1 MRTAVELDLSVNL
14 APLNPRGLVISNP
27 VIGASGTVAY
37 GKELGEVSD
46 LSRIGAIVCKG
57 ITRYPRAGNPQ
68 PRLAET
74 SAGLLNTIGLQNV
87 GAEAA
92 ADTLAPQWA
101 TWPIKVIANIS
112 GETATEFGEIARIL
126 DGRPGISGLEVNIG
140 CPNVERGGL
149 EFGVDARAAALV
161 TETVKKN
168 TSLPVMVKLTP
179 NVTDIAEISRAVVD
193 SGADCISL
201 VNTYVGLTID
211 VPKRR
216 PTLST
221 VTGGSFGAGNQTV
234 GPGYGIQGRGCGRR
248 AGGRDGGHQ
257 QRAGC
262 PGIHNGRRHCSP
274 DRDSQLH
281 QSPGLRGGGGGVEG
295 VHGTA
300 GRRHLVQYRGGG
312 QGLGSGRVGMI
323 VPPKRLY
330 DRISSVVIMRIS
342 HLTES
347 HRKGPRRG

>member
-14 APLNPRGLVISNP
+14 APLHPRGLVISNP

-46 LSRIGAIVCKG
+46 LALIGAIVCKG

-92 ADTLAPQWA
+92 ADALAPEWA

-126 DGRPGISGLEVNIG
+126 EGRPGISGLEVNIG

-161 TETVKKN
+161 TEAVKKN

-221 VTGGSFGAGNQTV
+221 VTGGLSGPAIKPLALAMVYKAAGAVDVPVV
-234 GPGYGIQGRGCGRR
+234 GMGGISNAQDALEFIMAGATAVQVGTANFTNPR
-248 AGGRDGGHQ
+248 ACVDV
-257 QRAGC
+257 A
-262 PGIHNGRRHCSP
+262 
-274 DRDSQLH
+274 
-281 QSPGLRGGGGGVEG
+281 EG
-295 VHGTA
+295 V
-300 GRRHLVQYRGGG
+300 REYMEQ
-312 QGLGSGRVGMI
+312 QGVDTLSSIVGAA
-323 VPPKRLY
+323 
-330 DRISSVVIMRIS
+330 RI
-342 HLTES
+342 
-347 HRKGPRRG
+347 

>member
-14 APLNPRGLVISNP
+14 APLHPRGLVIRNP

-46 LSRIGAIVCKG
+46 LALIGAIVCKG

-126 DGRPGISGLEVNIG
+126 EGRPGISGLEVNIG

-201 VNTYVGLTID
+201 VNTFVGLTID

-221 VTGGSFGAGNQTV
+221 VTGGLSGPAIKPLALAMVYKAAGAVDVPVV
-234 GPGYGIQGRGCGRR
+234 GMGGISNAQDALEFIMAGATAVQVGTANFTNPR
-248 AGGRDGGHQ
+248 ACVEV
-257 QRAGC
+257 AE
-262 PGIHNGRRHCSP
+262 
-274 DRDSQLH
+274 
-281 QSPGLRGGGGGVEG
+281 GLREYME
-295 VHGTA
+295 
-300 GRRHLVQYRGGG
+300 Q
-312 QGLGSGRVGMI
+312 QGIDTVTRIVGAARV
-323 VPPKRLY
+323 
-330 DRISSVVIMRIS
+330 
-342 HLTES
+342 
-347 HRKGPRRG
+347 

>member
-1 MRTAVELDLSVNL
+1 MRTAVKLDLSVNL
-14 APLNPRGLVISNP
+14 APLHPRGLVISNP

-92 ADTLAPQWA
+92 ADTLAPQWV

-140 CPNVERGGL
+140 CPNVERGGM

-221 VTGGSFGAGNQTV
+221 VTGGLSGPAIKPLALAMVYRAAGAVDVPVV
-234 GPGYGIQGRGCGRR
+234 GMGGISNAQDALEFIMAGATAVQVGTANFTNPR
-248 AGGRDGGHQ
+248 ACVEV
-257 QRAGC
+257 AE
-262 PGIHNGRRHCSP
+262 
-274 DRDSQLH
+274 
-281 QSPGLRGGGGGVEG
+281 GLREYMEHQGVD
-295 VHGTA
+295 T
-300 GRRHLVQYRGGG
+300 L
-312 QGLGSGRVGMI
+312 SSIVGAA
-323 VPPKRLY
+323 
-330 DRISSVVIMRIS
+330 RI
-342 HLTES
+342 
-347 HRKGPRRG
+347 

>member
-1 MRTAVELDLSVNL
+1 MRTVVELDLSVNL
-14 APLNPRGLVISNP
+14 APLHPRGLIIRNP

-46 LSRIGAIVCKG
+46 LALIGAIVCKG

-126 DGRPGISGLEVNIG
+126 EGRPGISGLEVNIG

-201 VNTYVGLTID
+201 VNTFVGLTID

-221 VTGGSFGAGNQTV
+221 VTGGLSGPAIKPLALAMVYKAAGAVDVPVV
-234 GPGYGIQGRGCGRR
+234 GMGGISNAQDALEFIM
-248 AGGRDGGHQ
+248 AGATAVQVGT
-257 QRAGC
+257 ANFTNPMAC
-262 PGIHNGRRHCSP
+262 VEVAE
-274 DRDSQLH
+274 
-281 QSPGLRGGGGGVEG
+281 GLRE
-295 VHGTA
+295 HME
-300 GRRHLVQYRGGG
+300 Q
-312 QGLGSGRVGMI
+312 QGIDTVTRIVGAARV
-323 VPPKRLY
+323 
-330 DRISSVVIMRIS
+330 
-342 HLTES
+342 
-347 HRKGPRRG
+347 

>member
-14 APLNPRGLVISNP
+14 APLHPRGLVIRNP

-46 LSRIGAIVCKG
+46 LALIGAIVCKG

-126 DGRPGISGLEVNIG
+126 EGRPGISGLEVNIG

-201 VNTYVGLTID
+201 VNTFVGLTID

-221 VTGGSFGAGNQTV
+221 VTGGLSGPAIKPLALAMVYKAAGAVDVPVV
-234 GPGYGIQGRGCGRR
+234 GMGGISNAQDALEFIMAGATAVQVGTANFTNPR
-248 AGGRDGGHQ
+248 ACVEV
-257 QRAGC
+257 AE
-262 PGIHNGRRHCSP
+262 
-274 DRDSQLH
+274 
-281 QSPGLRGGGGGVEG
+281 GLREYME
-295 VHGTA
+295 
-300 GRRHLVQYRGGG
+300 Q
-312 QGLGSGRVGMI
+312 QGIDTVTSIVGAARV
-323 VPPKRLY
+323 
-330 DRISSVVIMRIS
+330 
-342 HLTES
+342 
-347 HRKGPRRG
+347 

>member
-14 APLNPRGLVISNP
+14 APLHPRGLVISNP

-46 LSRIGAIVCKG
+46 LALIGAIVCKG

-92 ADTLAPQWA
+92 ADTLAPQWV

-161 TETVKKN
+161 TEAVKKN

-221 VTGGSFGAGNQTV
+221 VTGGLSGPAIKPLALAMVYKAAGAVDVPVV
-234 GPGYGIQGRGCGRR
+234 GMGGISNAQDALEFIMAGATAVQVGTANFTNPR
-248 AGGRDGGHQ
+248 ACVDV
-257 QRAGC
+257 AE
-262 PGIHNGRRHCSP
+262 
-274 DRDSQLH
+274 
-281 QSPGLRGGGGGVEG
+281 GLREYMEHQGVD
-295 VHGTA
+295 T
-300 GRRHLVQYRGGG
+300 L
-312 QGLGSGRVGMI
+312 SSIVGAA
-323 VPPKRLY
+323 RA
-330 DRISSVVIMRIS
+330 
-342 HLTES
+342 
-347 HRKGPRRG
+347 

>member
-14 APLNPRGLVISNP
+14 APLHPRGLVISNP

-46 LSRIGAIVCKG
+46 LALIGAIVCKG

-92 ADTLAPQWA
+92 ADTLAPQWV

-140 CPNVERGGL
+140 CPNVERGGM
-149 EFGVDARAAALV
+149 EFGVEARAAALV

-221 VTGGSFGAGNQTV
+221 VTGGLSGPAIKPLALAMVYKAAGAVDVPVV
-234 GPGYGIQGRGCGRR
+234 GMGGISNAQDALEFIMAGATAVQVGTANFTNPR
-248 AGGRDGGHQ
+248 ACVDV
-257 QRAGC
+257 A
-262 PGIHNGRRHCSP
+262 
-274 DRDSQLH
+274 
-281 QSPGLRGGGGGVEG
+281 EG
-295 VHGTA
+295 V
-300 GRRHLVQYRGGG
+300 REYMEQ
-312 QGLGSGRVGMI
+312 QGVDTLSSIVGAA
-323 VPPKRLY
+323 
-330 DRISSVVIMRIS
+330 RI
-342 HLTES
+342 
-347 HRKGPRRG
+347 

>member
-14 APLNPRGLVISNP
+14 APLHPLGLIIRNP

-46 LSRIGAIVCKG
+46 LALIGAIVCKG

-126 DGRPGISGLEVNIG
+126 EGRPGISGLEVNIG

-201 VNTYVGLTID
+201 VNTFVGLTID

-221 VTGGSFGAGNQTV
+221 VTGGLSGPAIKPLALAMVYKAAGAVDVPVV
-234 GPGYGIQGRGCGRR
+234 GMGGISNAQDALEFIMAGATAVQVGTANFTNPR
-248 AGGRDGGHQ
+248 ACVEV
-257 QRAGC
+257 AE
-262 PGIHNGRRHCSP
+262 
-274 DRDSQLH
+274 
-281 QSPGLRGGGGGVEG
+281 GLREYME
-295 VHGTA
+295 
-300 GRRHLVQYRGGG
+300 Q
-312 QGLGSGRVGMI
+312 QGIDTVTRIVGAARV
-323 VPPKRLY
+323 
-330 DRISSVVIMRIS
+330 
-342 HLTES
+342 
-347 HRKGPRRG
+347 

>member
-221 VTGGSFGAGNQTV
+221 VTGGLSGPAIKPLALAMVYKAAGAVDVPVV
-234 GPGYGIQGRGCGRR
+234 GMGGISNAQDALEFIM
-248 AGGRDGGHQ
+248 AGATAVQ
-257 QRAGC
+257 
-262 PGIHNGRRHCSP
+262 I
-274 DRDSQLH
+274 
-281 QSPGLRGGGGGVEG
+281 
-295 VHGTA
+295 GTA
-300 GRRHLVQYRGGG
+300 NFTNPRACVDVAEELREYMEQ
-312 QGLGSGRVGMI
+312 QGVDTLSSIVGAARV
-323 VPPKRLY
+323 
-330 DRISSVVIMRIS
+330 
-342 HLTES
+342 
-347 HRKGPRRG
+347 

>member
-14 APLNPRGLVISNP
+14 APLHPRGLVISNP

-46 LSRIGAIVCKG
+46 LALIGAIVCKG

-92 ADTLAPQWA
+92 ADTLAPQWV

-126 DGRPGISGLEVNIG
+126 EGRPGISGLEVNIG

-161 TETVKKN
+161 TEAVKKN

-221 VTGGSFGAGNQTV
+221 VTGGLSGPAIKPLALAMVYKAAGAVDVPVV
-234 GPGYGIQGRGCGRR
+234 GMGGISNAQDALEFIMAGATAVQVGTANFTNPR
-248 AGGRDGGHQ
+248 ACVDV
-257 QRAGC
+257 AE
-262 PGIHNGRRHCSP
+262 
-274 DRDSQLH
+274 
-281 QSPGLRGGGGGVEG
+281 GLREYMEQQGVDTFSSIVG
-295 VHGTA
+295 A
-300 GRRHLVQYRGGG
+300 A
-312 QGLGSGRVGMI
+312 RV
-323 VPPKRLY
+323 
-330 DRISSVVIMRIS
+330 
-342 HLTES
+342 
-347 HRKGPRRG
+347 

>member
-14 APLNPRGLVISNP
+14 APLHPRGLIISNP

-46 LSRIGAIVCKG
+46 LALIGAIVCKG

-126 DGRPGISGLEVNIG
+126 EGRPGISGLEVNIG

-201 VNTYVGLTID
+201 VNTFVGLTID

-221 VTGGSFGAGNQTV
+221 VTGGLSGPAIKPLALAMVYKAAGAVDVPVV
-234 GPGYGIQGRGCGRR
+234 GMGGISNAQDALEFIMAGATAVQVGTANFTNPR
-248 AGGRDGGHQ
+248 ACVEV
-257 QRAGC
+257 AE
-262 PGIHNGRRHCSP
+262 
-274 DRDSQLH
+274 
-281 QSPGLRGGGGGVEG
+281 GLREYME
-295 VHGTA
+295 
-300 GRRHLVQYRGGG
+300 Q
-312 QGLGSGRVGMI
+312 QGIDTVTRIVGAARV
-323 VPPKRLY
+323 
-330 DRISSVVIMRIS
+330 
-342 HLTES
+342 
-347 HRKGPRRG
+347 

>member
-14 APLNPRGLVISNP
+14 APLHPRGLVISNP

-46 LSRIGAIVCKG
+46 LALIGAIVCKG

-221 VTGGSFGAGNQTV
+221 VTGGLSGPAIKPLALAMVYKAAGAVDVPVV
-234 GPGYGIQGRGCGRR
+234 GMGGISNAQDALEFIMAGATAVQVGTANFTNPR
-248 AGGRDGGHQ
+248 ACVDV
-257 QRAGC
+257 A
-262 PGIHNGRRHCSP
+262 
-274 DRDSQLH
+274 
-281 QSPGLRGGGGGVEG
+281 EG
-295 VHGTA
+295 V
-300 GRRHLVQYRGGG
+300 REYMEQ
-312 QGLGSGRVGMI
+312 QGVDTLSSIVGAA
-323 VPPKRLY
+323 
-330 DRISSVVIMRIS
+330 RI
-342 HLTES
+342 
-347 HRKGPRRG
+347 

>member
-101 TWPIKVIANIS
+101 KWPIKVIANIS

-168 TSLPVMVKLTP
+168 TSFPVMVKLTP

-221 VTGGSFGAGNQTV
+221 VTGGLSGPAIKPLALAMVYKAAGAVDVPVV
-234 GPGYGIQGRGCGRR
+234 GMGGISNAQDALEFIMAGATAVQIGTANFTNPR
-248 AGGRDGGHQ
+248 ACVEV
-257 QRAGC
+257 AE
-262 PGIHNGRRHCSP
+262 
-274 DRDSQLH
+274 
-281 QSPGLRGGGGGVEG
+281 GLREYMEQQGVDTLSSIVG
-295 VHGTA
+295 A
-300 GRRHLVQYRGGG
+300 A
-312 QGLGSGRVGMI
+312 RV
-323 VPPKRLY
+323 
-330 DRISSVVIMRIS
+330 
-342 HLTES
+342 
-347 HRKGPRRG
+347 

>member
-14 APLNPRGLVISNP
+14 APLHPRGLVIRNP

-46 LSRIGAIVCKG
+46 LALIGAIVCKG

-92 ADTLAPQWA
+92 ADTLAPLWA

-126 DGRPGISGLEVNIG
+126 EGRPGISGLEVNIG

-201 VNTYVGLTID
+201 VNTFVGLTID
-211 VPKRR
+211 VSKRR

-221 VTGGSFGAGNQTV
+221 VTGGLSGPAIKPLALAMVYKAAGAVDVPVV
-234 GPGYGIQGRGCGRR
+234 GMGGISNAQDALEFIMAGATAVQVGTANFTNPR
-248 AGGRDGGHQ
+248 ACVEV
-257 QRAGC
+257 AE
-262 PGIHNGRRHCSP
+262 
-274 DRDSQLH
+274 
-281 QSPGLRGGGGGVEG
+281 GLREYME
-295 VHGTA
+295 
-300 GRRHLVQYRGGG
+300 Q
-312 QGLGSGRVGMI
+312 QGIDTVTSIVGAARV
-323 VPPKRLY
+323 
-330 DRISSVVIMRIS
+330 
-342 HLTES
+342 
-347 HRKGPRRG
+347 

>member
-14 APLNPRGLVISNP
+14 APLHPRGLVISNP

-46 LSRIGAIVCKG
+46 LALIGAIVCKG

-87 GAEAA
+87 GAEAV

-221 VTGGSFGAGNQTV
+221 VTGGLSGPAIKPLALAMVYKAAGAVDVPVV
-234 GPGYGIQGRGCGRR
+234 GMGGISNAQDALEFIMAGATAVQVGTANFTNPR
-248 AGGRDGGHQ
+248 ACVDV
-257 QRAGC
+257 A
-262 PGIHNGRRHCSP
+262 
-274 DRDSQLH
+274 
-281 QSPGLRGGGGGVEG
+281 EG
-295 VHGTA
+295 V
-300 GRRHLVQYRGGG
+300 REYMEQ
-312 QGLGSGRVGMI
+312 QGVDTLSSIVGAA
-323 VPPKRLY
+323 
-330 DRISSVVIMRIS
+330 RI
-342 HLTES
+342 
-347 HRKGPRRG
+347 

>member
-1 MRTAVELDLSVNL
+1 MRTAVERDLSVNL
-14 APLNPRGLVISNP
+14 APLHPQGLVIGNP

-46 LSRIGAIVCKG
+46 LALIGAIVCKG

-101 TWPIKVIANIS
+101 SWQIKVIANIS
-112 GETATEFGEIARIL
+112 GETVAEFGEIARIL

-161 TETVKKN
+161 TETVKRN

-179 NVTDIAEISRAVVD
+179 NVTDITEISRAVVD

-201 VNTYVGLTID
+201 VNTFVGLSIE
-211 VPKRR
+211 VHRR
-216 PTLST
+216 KPALST
-221 VTGGSFGAGNQTV
+221 VTGGLSGPAIKPLALAMVYKAAGAVDVPVV
-234 GPGYGIQGRGCGRR
+234 GMGGISNAQDALEFIM
-248 AGGRDGGHQ
+248 AGATAVQ
-257 QRAGC
+257 
-262 PGIHNGRRHCSP
+262 
-274 DRDSQLH
+274 
-281 QSPGLRGGGGGVEG
+281 V
-295 VHGTA
+295 GTA
-300 GRRHLVQYRGGG
+300 NFTNPRACVEIAKGIREYMDREAVDTVSRI
-312 QGLGSGRVGMI
+312 VG
-323 VPPKRLY
+323 VAR
-330 DRISSVVIMRIS
+330 S
-342 HLTES
+342 
-347 HRKGPRRG
+347 

>member
-14 APLNPRGLVISNP
+14 APLHPRGLIIRNP

-46 LSRIGAIVCKG
+46 LALIGAIVCKG

-126 DGRPGISGLEVNIG
+126 EGRPGISGLEVNIG

-161 TETVKKN
+161 TETVKRN

-201 VNTYVGLTID
+201 VNTFVGLTID

-221 VTGGSFGAGNQTV
+221 VTGGLSGPAIKPLALAMVYKAAGAVDVPVV
-234 GPGYGIQGRGCGRR
+234 GMGGISNAQDALEFIMAGATAVQVGTANFTNPR
-248 AGGRDGGHQ
+248 ACVEV
-257 QRAGC
+257 AE
-262 PGIHNGRRHCSP
+262 
-274 DRDSQLH
+274 
-281 QSPGLRGGGGGVEG
+281 GLREYME
-295 VHGTA
+295 
-300 GRRHLVQYRGGG
+300 Q
-312 QGLGSGRVGMI
+312 QGIDTVTRIVGAARV
-323 VPPKRLY
+323 
-330 DRISSVVIMRIS
+330 
-342 HLTES
+342 
-347 HRKGPRRG
+347 

>member
-14 APLNPRGLVISNP
+14 APLHPRGLVIRNP

-46 LSRIGAIVCKG
+46 LALIGAIVCKG

-126 DGRPGISGLEVNIG
+126 EGRPGISGLEVNIG

-161 TETVKKN
+161 TETVKRN

-179 NVTDIAEISRAVVD
+179 NVTDIAEISRAVVE

-201 VNTYVGLTID
+201 VNTFVGLTID
-211 VPKRR
+211 VSKRR

-221 VTGGSFGAGNQTV
+221 VTGGLSGPAIKPLALAMVYKAAGAVDVPVIGMGGISNAQDALEFIMAGATAVQV
-234 GPGYGIQGRGCGRR
+234 GTANFTNPR
-248 AGGRDGGHQ
+248 ACVEV
-257 QRAGC
+257 AE
-262 PGIHNGRRHCSP
+262 
-274 DRDSQLH
+274 
-281 QSPGLRGGGGGVEG
+281 GLREYME
-295 VHGTA
+295 
-300 GRRHLVQYRGGG
+300 Q
-312 QGLGSGRVGMI
+312 QGIDTVTRIVGAARV
-323 VPPKRLY
+323 
-330 DRISSVVIMRIS
+330 
-342 HLTES
+342 
-347 HRKGPRRG
+347 

>member
-1 MRTAVELDLSVNL
+1 MRTAVERDLSVNL
-14 APLNPRGLVISNP
+14 APLHPHGLVIGNP

-46 LSRIGAIVCKG
+46 LALIGAIVCKG

-101 TWPIKVIANIS
+101 SWQIKVIANIS
-112 GETATEFGEIARIL
+112 GETVAEFGEIARIL
-126 DGRPGISGLEVNIG
+126 DDRPGISGLEVNIG

-161 TETVKKN
+161 TETVKRN

-179 NVTDIAEISRAVVD
+179 NVTDITEISRAVVD

-201 VNTYVGLTID
+201 VNTFVGLSIE
-211 VPKRR
+211 VHRR
-216 PTLST
+216 KPALST
-221 VTGGSFGAGNQTV
+221 VTGGLSGPAIKPLALAMVYKAAGAVDVPVV
-234 GPGYGIQGRGCGRR
+234 GMGGISNAQDALEFIMAGATAVQVGTANFTNPR
-248 AGGRDGGHQ
+248 ACVEI
-257 QRAGC
+257 AK
-262 PGIHNGRRHCSP
+262 GIREYM
-274 DRDSQLH
+274 DR
-281 QSPGLRGGGGGVEG
+281 EG
-295 VHGTA
+295 VDTVS
-300 GRRHLVQYRGGG
+300 RI
-312 QGLGSGRVGMI
+312 VG
-323 VPPKRLY
+323 VAR
-330 DRISSVVIMRIS
+330 S
-342 HLTES
+342 
-347 HRKGPRRG
+347 

>member
-14 APLNPRGLVISNP
+14 APLHPRGLIIRNP

-46 LSRIGAIVCKG
+46 LALIGAIVCKG

-126 DGRPGISGLEVNIG
+126 EGRPGISGLEVNIG

-201 VNTYVGLTID
+201 VNTFVGLTID

-221 VTGGSFGAGNQTV
+221 VTGGLSGPAIKPLALAMVYKAAGAVDVPVIGMGGISNAQDALEFIMAGATAVQV
-234 GPGYGIQGRGCGRR
+234 GTANFTNPR
-248 AGGRDGGHQ
+248 ACVEV
-257 QRAGC
+257 AE
-262 PGIHNGRRHCSP
+262 
-274 DRDSQLH
+274 
-281 QSPGLRGGGGGVEG
+281 GLREYME
-295 VHGTA
+295 
-300 GRRHLVQYRGGG
+300 Q
-312 QGLGSGRVGMI
+312 QGIDTVTRIVGAARV
-323 VPPKRLY
+323 
-330 DRISSVVIMRIS
+330 
-342 HLTES
+342 
-347 HRKGPRRG
+347 

>member
-14 APLNPRGLVISNP
+14 APLHPRGLVISNP

-46 LSRIGAIVCKG
+46 LALIGAIVCKG

-92 ADTLAPQWA
+92 ADTLAPQWV

-221 VTGGSFGAGNQTV
+221 VTGGLSGPAIKPLALAMVYKAAGAVDVPVV
-234 GPGYGIQGRGCGRR
+234 GMGGISNAQDALEFIMAGATAVQVGTANFTNPR
-248 AGGRDGGHQ
+248 ACVDV
-257 QRAGC
+257 A
-262 PGIHNGRRHCSP
+262 
-274 DRDSQLH
+274 
-281 QSPGLRGGGGGVEG
+281 EG
-295 VHGTA
+295 V
-300 GRRHLVQYRGGG
+300 REYMEQ
-312 QGLGSGRVGMI
+312 QGVDTLSSIVGAARV
-323 VPPKRLY
+323 
-330 DRISSVVIMRIS
+330 
-342 HLTES
+342 
-347 HRKGPRRG
+347 

>member
-14 APLNPRGLVISNP
+14 APLHPRGLVISNP

-46 LSRIGAIVCKG
+46 LALIGAIVCKG

-221 VTGGSFGAGNQTV
+221 VTGGLSGPAIKPLALAMVYRAAGAVDVPVV
-234 GPGYGIQGRGCGRR
+234 GMGGISNAQDALEFIMAGATAVQIGTANFTNPR
-248 AGGRDGGHQ
+248 ACVDV
-257 QRAGC
+257 A
-262 PGIHNGRRHCSP
+262 
-274 DRDSQLH
+274 D
-281 QSPGLRGGGGGVEG
+281 GLREYMEQQGVDTLSSI
-295 VHGTA
+295 VGTA
-300 GRRHLVQYRGGG
+300 
-312 QGLGSGRVGMI
+312 RV
-323 VPPKRLY
+323 
-330 DRISSVVIMRIS
+330 
-342 HLTES
+342 
-347 HRKGPRRG
+347 

>member
-87 GAEAA
+87 GAAAA

-101 TWPIKVIANIS
+101 KWPIKVIANIS

-126 DGRPGISGLEVNIG
+126 EGRPGISGLEVNIG

-161 TETVKKN
+161 TETVKRN

-221 VTGGSFGAGNQTV
+221 VTGGLSGPAIKPLALAMVYKAAGAVDVPVV
-234 GPGYGIQGRGCGRR
+234 GMGGISNAQDAMEFIMAGATAVQVGTANFTNPR
-248 AGGRDGGHQ
+248 ACVEV
-257 QRAGC
+257 AE
-262 PGIHNGRRHCSP
+262 
-274 DRDSQLH
+274 
-281 QSPGLRGGGGGVEG
+281 GLREYMEQQGVDTLSSIVG
-295 VHGTA
+295 A
-300 GRRHLVQYRGGG
+300 A
-312 QGLGSGRVGMI
+312 RV
-323 VPPKRLY
+323 
-330 DRISSVVIMRIS
+330 
-342 HLTES
+342 
-347 HRKGPRRG
+347 

>member
-14 APLNPRGLVISNP
+14 APLHPRGLVIRNP

-46 LSRIGAIVCKG
+46 LALIGAIVCKG

-126 DGRPGISGLEVNIG
+126 EGRPGISGLEVNIG

-201 VNTYVGLTID
+201 VNTFVGLTID

-221 VTGGSFGAGNQTV
+221 VTGGLSGPAIKPLALAMVYKAAGAVDVPVV
-234 GPGYGIQGRGCGRR
+234 GMGGISNAQDALEFIMAGATAVQVGTANFTNPR
-248 AGGRDGGHQ
+248 ACVEV
-257 QRAGC
+257 AE
-262 PGIHNGRRHCSP
+262 
-274 DRDSQLH
+274 
-281 QSPGLRGGGGGVEG
+281 GLREYME
-295 VHGTA
+295 
-300 GRRHLVQYRGGG
+300 Q
-312 QGLGSGRVGMI
+312 QGIDTVNRIVGAARV
-323 VPPKRLY
+323 
-330 DRISSVVIMRIS
+330 
-342 HLTES
+342 
-347 HRKGPRRG
+347 

>member
-14 APLNPRGLVISNP
+14 APLHPRGLVISNP

-46 LSRIGAIVCKG
+46 LALIGAIVCKG

-92 ADTLAPQWA
+92 ADTLAPQWV

-161 TETVKKN
+161 TETVKRN

-221 VTGGSFGAGNQTV
+221 VTGGLSGPAIKPLALAMVYRAAGAVDVPVV
-234 GPGYGIQGRGCGRR
+234 GMGGISNAQDALEFIMAGATAVQVGTANFTNPR
-248 AGGRDGGHQ
+248 ACVDV
-257 QRAGC
+257 A
-262 PGIHNGRRHCSP
+262 
-274 DRDSQLH
+274 
-281 QSPGLRGGGGGVEG
+281 EG
-295 VHGTA
+295 V
-300 GRRHLVQYRGGG
+300 REYMEQ
-312 QGLGSGRVGMI
+312 QGVDTLSSIVGAA
-323 VPPKRLY
+323 
-330 DRISSVVIMRIS
+330 RI
-342 HLTES
+342 
-347 HRKGPRRG
+347 

>member
-14 APLNPRGLVISNP
+14 APLHPRGLVISNP

-46 LSRIGAIVCKG
+46 LALIGAIVCKG

-221 VTGGSFGAGNQTV
+221 VTGGLSGPAIKPLALAMVYKAAGAVDVPVV
-234 GPGYGIQGRGCGRR
+234 GMGGISNAQDALEFIMAGATAVQIGTANFTNPR
-248 AGGRDGGHQ
+248 ACVDV
-257 QRAGC
+257 AE
-262 PGIHNGRRHCSP
+262 
-274 DRDSQLH
+274 
-281 QSPGLRGGGGGVEG
+281 GLREYMEHQGVDTLSSIVG
-295 VHGTA
+295 A
-300 GRRHLVQYRGGG
+300 A
-312 QGLGSGRVGMI
+312 RV
-323 VPPKRLY
+323 
-330 DRISSVVIMRIS
+330 
-342 HLTES
+342 
-347 HRKGPRRG
+347 

>member
-87 GAEAA
+87 GAEVA

-101 TWPIKVIANIS
+101 KWPIKVIANIS

-221 VTGGSFGAGNQTV
+221 VTGGLSGPAIKPLALAMVYKAAGAVDVPVV
-234 GPGYGIQGRGCGRR
+234 GMGGISNAQDALEFIM
-248 AGGRDGGHQ
+248 AGATAVQ
-257 QRAGC
+257 
-262 PGIHNGRRHCSP
+262 I
-274 DRDSQLH
+274 
-281 QSPGLRGGGGGVEG
+281 
-295 VHGTA
+295 GTA
-300 GRRHLVQYRGGG
+300 NFTNPRACVDVAEELREYMEQ
-312 QGLGSGRVGMI
+312 QGVDTLSSIVGAARV
-323 VPPKRLY
+323 
-330 DRISSVVIMRIS
+330 
-342 HLTES
+342 
-347 HRKGPRRG
+347 

>member
-14 APLNPRGLVISNP
+14 APLHPRGLVISNP

-46 LSRIGAIVCKG
+46 LALIGAIVCKG

-92 ADTLAPQWA
+92 ADTLAPQWV

-161 TETVKKN
+161 TEAVKKN

-221 VTGGSFGAGNQTV
+221 VTGGLSGPAIKPLALAMVYKAAGAVDVPVV
-234 GPGYGIQGRGCGRR
+234 GMGGISNAQDALEFIMAGATAVQVGTANFTNPR
-248 AGGRDGGHQ
+248 ACVDV
-257 QRAGC
+257 AE
-262 PGIHNGRRHCSP
+262 
-274 DRDSQLH
+274 
-281 QSPGLRGGGGGVEG
+281 GLREYMEHQGVD
-295 VHGTA
+295 TF
-300 GRRHLVQYRGGG
+300 
-312 QGLGSGRVGMI
+312 SSIVGAA
-323 VPPKRLY
+323 RA
-330 DRISSVVIMRIS
+330 
-342 HLTES
+342 
-347 HRKGPRRG
+347 

>member
-14 APLNPRGLVISNP
+14 APLHPRGLVISNP

-46 LSRIGAIVCKG
+46 LALIGAIVCKG

-126 DGRPGISGLEVNIG
+126 EGRPGISGLEVNIG

-201 VNTYVGLTID
+201 VNTFVGLTID

-221 VTGGSFGAGNQTV
+221 VTGGLSGPAIKPLALAMVYKAAGAVDVPVV
-234 GPGYGIQGRGCGRR
+234 GMGGISNAQDALEFIMAGATAVQVGTANFTNPR
-248 AGGRDGGHQ
+248 ACVEV
-257 QRAGC
+257 AE
-262 PGIHNGRRHCSP
+262 
-274 DRDSQLH
+274 
-281 QSPGLRGGGGGVEG
+281 GLREYME
-295 VHGTA
+295 
-300 GRRHLVQYRGGG
+300 Q
-312 QGLGSGRVGMI
+312 QGIDTVTRIVGAARV
-323 VPPKRLY
+323 
-330 DRISSVVIMRIS
+330 
-342 HLTES
+342 
-347 HRKGPRRG
+347 